1 MTARQLRTMRTALKE
16 IILGLVS
23 VVFLLDDMIKEREDK
38 Q

>member
-1 MTARQLRTMRTALKE
+1 MKARQLRTMRTALKE